1 MSSADTD
8 GGVLGVV
15 VIARHGDREGLYQDP
30 FTYTA
35 TNTVITPLGE
45 VRHSFLG
52 ILEVF
57 MI

>member
-30 FTYTA
+30 FTYIA

-45 VRHSFLG
+45 VRYPCLIFNMF
-52 ILEVF
+52 V
-57 MI
+57 

>member
-1 MSSADTD
+1 MSSTDTD

-45 VRHSFLG
+45 VRYLCWIFSM
-52 ILEVF
+52 F
-57 MI
+57 M